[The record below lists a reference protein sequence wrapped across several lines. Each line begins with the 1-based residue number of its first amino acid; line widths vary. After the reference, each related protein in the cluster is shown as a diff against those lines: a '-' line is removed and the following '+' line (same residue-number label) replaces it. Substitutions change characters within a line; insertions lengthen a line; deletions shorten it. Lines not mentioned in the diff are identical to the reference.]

1 MNETLKKHLFDF
13 FSGKVTEIDEAI
25 RKTLE
30 QSSQTTTTVV
40 RHYFSGGSYKSAQ
53 FLFVSEA
60 TYHRHIRK
68 FLRNLEKMTKLSA

>member
-40 RHYFSGGSYKSAQ
+40 RNYFSGGSYKSAQ
-53 FLFVSEA
+53 FLFVSES
-60 TYHRHIRK
+60 TYHRYIRK
-68 FLRNLEKMTKLSA
+68 FLRNLEKMTKLNA

>member
-25 RKTLE
+25 RKTFE
-30 QSSQTTTTVV
+30 QSSEITQVIV
-40 RHYFSGGSYKSAQ
+40 NDYFSGGSYKTAQ
-53 FLFVSEA
+53 FLFVSES

-68 FLRNLEKMTKLSA
+68 FLRNLEKMTKLNT